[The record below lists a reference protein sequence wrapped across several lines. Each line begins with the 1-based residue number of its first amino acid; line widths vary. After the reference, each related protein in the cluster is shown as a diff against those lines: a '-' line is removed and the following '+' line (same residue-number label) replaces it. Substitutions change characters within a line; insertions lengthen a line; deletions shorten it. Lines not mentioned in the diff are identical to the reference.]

1 MLSVTSGLSSYTTAV
16 NGLSPKYRILLTTAV
31 GQSGVSEVLV
41 GDQIRYSNYLYPVIY
56 VDDTYAYCTTRVS
69 IKGADGKDGA
79 AGADGYTPVRGT
91 DYWTPDDQEEIVQ
104 QVITALGTPVFGM
117 VDENNVITLTGA
129 LESGTYTLMY
139 EDAEG
144 NVIEIGTLA
153 LNDDGPIDIP
163 WVEGYSCGGSSGVT
177 NTAQAEY
184 ITTEK
189 MPLDAGYEYTL
200 QTGTTLGYNSLFVY
214 YYAADGA
221 ALGRNEAESFQTTTQ
236 NSNKSVVLS
245 PKDGA
250 VTFKL
255 QSYCQGNYDQVKNS
269 VTVTRRYVG

>member
-1 MLSVTSGLSSYTTAV
+1 MNTGLSLALYAASRNAY
-16 NGLSPKYRILLTTAV
+16 
-31 GQSGVSEVLV
+31 GQQTG
-41 GDQIRYSNYLYPVIY
+41 
-56 VDDTYAYCTTRVS
+56 
-69 IKGADGKDGA
+69 
-79 AGADGYTPVRGT
+79 
-91 DYWTPDDQEEIVQ
+91 QEEIVQ
-104 QVITALGTPVFGM
+104 QVIAALGTPVFGT

-139 EDAEG
+139 EDAAG
-144 NVIEIGTLA
+144 NALEIGTIA

-163 WVEGYSCGGSSGVT
+163 WAEGYTCGGSSGTT
-177 NTAQAEY
+177 NTAAAEY

-200 QTGTTLGYNSLFVY
+200 HTGATLGYNSLFVY
-214 YYAADGA
+214 YYSADGA

-236 NSNKSVVLS
+236 NSNQSVVLS

-250 VTFKL
+250 VAFKL

-269 VTVTRRYVG
+269 VTVARRHVG